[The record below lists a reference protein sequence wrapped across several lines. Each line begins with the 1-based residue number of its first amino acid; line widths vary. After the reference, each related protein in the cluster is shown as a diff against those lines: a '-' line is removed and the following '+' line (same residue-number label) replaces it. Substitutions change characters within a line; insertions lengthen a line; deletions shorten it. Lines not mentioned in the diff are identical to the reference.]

1 MKTWIDFA
9 KTTAMGGFFGI
20 LPILLTF
27 MVVTQAIDVLAG
39 VATPIAAMLPVEEI
53 GGVEIARV
61 VALGLILAGCFL
73 AGLLLRTR
81 FGIWSSEL
89 VETAILNRLPGYPLL
104 KTLSQRLGGME
115 DGSLVAPALA
125 DLHGSDARTLVF
137 IVEEHDDGHFTVL
150 VPNAPTPTIGTLYVL
165 PASSITH
172 LDATP
177 VAVANCFMQWGIGS
191 KALLAA
197 RG

>member
-9 KTTAMGGFFGI
+9 KTTAIGGFFGI

-39 VATPIAAMLPVEEI
+39 IATPIAAMLPVDEI

-115 DGSLVAPALA
+115 D
-125 DLHGSDARTLVF
+125 
-137 IVEEHDDGHFTVL
+137 
-150 VPNAPTPTIGTLYVL
+150 
-165 PASSITH
+165 
-172 LDATP
+172 ATP

-191 KALLAA
+191 KELLAA